1 MMISDGGAMPR
12 GRFAFESAFA
22 EILWKKSRR
31 EAGENLRYR
40 VGSLTHLSRIG
51 RTGRSINGRKNSKRH
66 ERLKL
71 TQHVH
76 ILKLSSLQTRIYND
90 SQKCV

>member
-1 MMISDGGAMPR
+1 MKIEERER
-12 GRFAFESAFA
+12 GPHEQQS
-22 EILWKKSRR
+22 
-31 EAGENLRYR
+31 
-40 VGSLTHLSRIG
+40 
-51 RTGRSINGRKNSKRH
+51 GRKNSKRH

>member
-1 MMISDGGAMPR
+1 MIQQS
-12 GRFAFESAFA
+12 
-22 EILWKKSRR
+22 
-31 EAGENLRYR
+31 
-40 VGSLTHLSRIG
+40 
-51 RTGRSINGRKNSKRH
+51 GRKNSKRH